1 MEKFKDRKE
10 QREVTEVMN
19 ALLLPMLNYLNADT
33 VIKVRRALYLLGEI
47 EVEPQESDHKCH
59 TCKHY
64 TSGEHDGSCGSY
76 ICKEYSNWESEVNNE

>member
-33 VIKVRRALYLLGEI
+33 AIKVKKALYLLGEI
-47 EVEPQESDHKCH
+47 EVDTQKSENKNENYIPIQSLCGDINDIIDES
-59 TCKHY
+59 
-64 TSGEHDGSCGSY
+64 
-76 ICKEYSNWESEVNNE
+76 